1 MRSLLVVLGLVV
13 SQGIWAQEYAFEFW
27 HEGKIVLESGDTLKG
42 NVKYDMQSD
51 LLQLEI
57 NKRYESYTARKV
69 LFFEIFDQTVKNY
82 RQFYSLPYSTGGSYK
97 APIFFELLA
106 EGKITLLS
114 RERLEYRTSNS
125 GFYYNST
132 YTRMVLVNKYF
143 LLRDNGNIEEF
154 LGTKKSDWLDLMR
167 PKSDDIEKYAKANRL
182 NFDQK
187 NELSAIITYYNS
199 FFKNNN

>member
-1 MRSLLVVLGLVV
+1 MKGLLIVFCLLVGYALH
-13 SQGIWAQEYAFEFW
+13 AQQYAFEFW

-51 LLQLEI
+51 LLQIEI
-57 NKRYESYTARKV
+57 NKRYDSYTARKV

-82 RQFYSLPYSTGGSYK
+82 RQFYSLPYSVGGSYK
-97 APIFFELLA
+97 APIFFELLT

-114 RERLEYRTSNS
+114 RERLEYRTYNS

-132 YTRMVLVNKYF
+132 YTRMVLVNKFY
-143 LLRDNGNIEEF
+143 LLKDIGNIEEF
-154 LGTKKSDWLDLMR
+154 TGTKKADWLDLMR
-167 PKSDDIEKYAKANRL
+167 PRGDDIEQYAKANRL
-182 NFDQK
+182 DFEKK
-187 NELSAIITYYNS
+187 NELSAIVAYYNS